1 MADNQKDTKSNANPI
16 PGAVAA
22 QMARGIPQR
31 KAMAMTGLGESRVK
45 GATK

>member
-1 MADNQKDTKSNANPI
+1 MADNLKDTKTKANTL

-31 KAMAMTGLGESRVK
+31 KAVAMTGLGESRVK

>member
-1 MADNQKDTKSNANPI
+1 MAGKKVETSKGNAI

-22 QMARGIPQR
+22 QMARGIPQH
-31 KAMAMTGLGESRVK
+31 KAVAMTGLGESRVK